1 MVEFLAA
8 WSVARRSPA
17 EARAIGVS
25 RQVPGNRLEA
35 AAMARN
41 PADSLVPSP
50 DIQGDLIVQWTRWR
64 VPTEASPE
72 VTERVQRLVRQSL
85 S

>member
-1 MVEFLAA
+1 
-8 WSVARRSPA
+8 
-17 EARAIGVS
+17 
-25 RQVPGNRLEA
+25 
-35 AAMARN
+35 MARN